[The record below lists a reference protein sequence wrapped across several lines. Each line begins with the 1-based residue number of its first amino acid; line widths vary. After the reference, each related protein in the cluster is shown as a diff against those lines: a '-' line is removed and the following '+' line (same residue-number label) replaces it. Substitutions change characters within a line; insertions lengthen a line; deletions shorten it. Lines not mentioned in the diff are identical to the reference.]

1 MPVSVFSSGMLRK
14 LSISKAILLENIWE
28 ILLLDE
34 PNDGLDIEGQEML
47 SNLILS
53 WKNKKSNNNKSLLIV
68 SHNEN
73 WIKNHTDQV
82 MQLTKG
88 KIN

>member
-1 MPVSVFSSGMLRK
+1 MLKR
-14 LSISKAILLENIWE
+14 LSISKAVLLENIWK

-34 PNDGLDIEGQEML
+34 PNDGLDFEGQEML

-53 WKNKKSNNNKSLLIV
+53 WRKNKLNDFKSLLIV
-68 SHNEN
+68 SHDEE
-73 WIKNHTDQV
+73 WIKNHTDRV
-82 MQLTKG
+82 VNLIDG